1 MRKIATALAAVA
13 ILTGAGGAAWAQ
25 SAAEKQVEARKANF
39 KKIGAAMK
47 TNVDFVRNDKGTA
60 ADVAAAAKTMAALAG
75 QIPTWFPA
83 GTAVGVG
90 KSEALP
96 VIWQKPADFRAAA
109 MKLQTAANGLAE
121 AAAKPGA
128 DKSTIG
134 PALAAVGA
142 TCKGCHDTFRQP
154 D

>member
-1 MRKIATALAAVA
+1 MRTIGTALAALA
-13 ILTGAGGAAWAQ
+13 ILTGAGSAAWAQ

-47 TNVDFVRNDKGTA
+47 TSVDFVRNDKGTA
-60 ADVAAAAKTMAALAG
+60 ADVAAAAKSMSALAG

-96 VIWQKPADFRAAA
+96 VIWQKPAEFKAAA
-109 MKLQTAANGLAE
+109 MKLQTAANTLAT
-121 AAAKPGA
+121 AAAGGDKAAIGA
-128 DKSTIG
+128 
-134 PALAAVGA
+134 ALGGVGA
-142 TCKGCHDTFRQP
+142 TCKGCHDNFRQP

>member
-1 MRKIATALAAVA
+1 MRKIGMALAAVA
-13 ILTGAGGAAWAQ
+13 MAAGATGAAWAQ

-60 ADVAAAAKTMAALAG
+60 ADVVAASRTMATLAG
-75 QIPTWFPA
+75 QIPSWFPA

-109 MKLQTAANGLAE
+109 MKLQTAANNLATV
-121 AAAKPGA
+121 AAGGDKAAIGA
-128 DKSTIG
+128 
-134 PALAAVGA
+134 ALGGVGA
-142 TCKGCHDTFRQP
+142 TCKGCHDVFRQP

>member
-1 MRKIATALAAVA
+1 MRTIGKAVMAAV
-13 ILTGAGGAAWAQ
+13 LLSGAAGAAWAQ
-25 SAAEKQVEARKANF
+25 TAAEKQVEARKANF

-47 TNVDFVRNDKGTA
+47 TNVDFVRTDQGTA
-60 ADVAAAAKTMAALAG
+60 ADVAAAAKSMSALAA
-75 QIPTWFPA
+75 QIPTWFTP

-96 VIWQKPADFRAAA
+96 VIWQKPADFKAAA
-109 MKLQTAANGLAE
+109 MKLQTAASALADT
-121 AAAKPGA
+121 AAKPGA